1 MHRLTEKDEQGN
13 WALKGVKWA
22 SLHVGQTITKEMGED
37 LWRVMEVNGLRRQR
51 TKPRRGARH
60 GGAAA
65 RYKEVRKHPDAAED
79 GRPHYAALYRV

>member
-22 SLHVGQTITKEMGED
+22 SL
-37 LWRVMEVNGLRRQR
+37 
-51 TKPRRGARH
+51 H